1 MKVEDNRMNEMF
13 NVGKIVNTHG
23 VKGELKVMPTTD
35 DPTRFERL
43 KEVYVERKKLE
54 TYEIQSVRYH
64 KGMVLLKFKGIEDMT
79 AAELL
84 KGAILKI
91 DRKDSL
97 PLEEDEYY
105 IADLYGM
112 QVYTVDEERYLG
124 EIVDVI
130 YTGSNDVYAIRKEGR
145 IKDLLL
151 PAIKQVVKKVNLS
164 ENKMHVVLLEGLEE
178 LCE

>member
-1 MKVEDNRMNEMF
+1 MNEMF

-23 VKGELKVMPTTD
+23 VKGELKIMPTTD

-43 KEVYVERKKLE
+43 KEVYVERKTLE
-54 TYEIQSVRYH
+54 TYTIQGVRYH
-64 KGMVLLKFKGIEDMT
+64 KGMVLLKLKGIEDMT

-84 KGAILKI
+84 KGAVLKI

-112 QVYTVDEERYLG
+112 QVYTTGEERYLG
-124 EIVDVI
+124 EIIDVI
-130 YTGSNDVYAIRKEGR
+130 YTGSNDVYAVRKDDR
-145 IKDLLL
+145 AKDLLL
-151 PAIKQVVKKVNLS
+151 PAIKQVVNKVNIA
-164 ENKMHVVLLEGLEE
+164 ENKMHVTLLEGLEE